1 MTSSTHFLPP
11 FEPNNEDHIHQYFPF
26 LSSPPSQASFSSSTS
41 SLISPTAFHPYRDQE
56 INYKRELLKQ
66 YQESQ
71 EVDDEYVSHGG
82 SSDQQSLSPPSLS
95 SLESGNDY
103 GLKLSIF
110 EGDQLKD
117 NSIPSENK
125 GPVSWMSSKM
135 RLMKKMI
142 NSDRADADKPI
153 RSKLWFQADQTQ
165 LSSPSTTNITGDNL
179 ATSNNTMIRTCS
191 DCNTTRTPLWRSGPK
206 GPKTLC
212 NACGIRQRKARRAIA
227 VAAAVASD
235 GVPAINTS
243 SMQKKVHCSKKKS
256 GKGHV
261 GQHKKQCKLTP
272 IRTKND
278 GFEDFI
284 LNLSNNLALHRVIP
298 QDETEAAIL
307 LMALSCGLVNG

>member
-11 FEPNNEDHIHQYFPF
+11 LEPNDDHLYFPF
-26 LSSPPSQASFSSSTS
+26 LSSPPSQASFSSSS
-41 SLISPTAFHPYRDQE
+41 SLISPTAFHPYQDQE
-56 INYKRELLKQ
+56 RNYNRELLKQ
-66 YQESQ
+66 YHQESQ
-71 EVDDEYVSHGG
+71 EVDEYVSHGG

-117 NSIPSENK
+117 DSSPSDNK

-142 NSDRADADKPI
+142 NSDADKPI
-153 RSKLWFQADQTQ
+153 RSKLWFQDQTQ

-179 ATSNNTMIRTCS
+179 ASNNPMIRTCS

-227 VAAAVASD
+227 AAAAVASD

-261 GQHKKQCKLTP
+261 GQHKKQSKLTP
-272 IRTKND
+272 IGRKNH